1 MSALLLRFKVN
12 IPLLAT
18 LMYDLCHLYTRT
30 PHLICLF
37 LLVGYMF
44 FQNAVMLIPSPL
56 LCLEGESVSEE
67 ILFPSKKF
75 KRNSNLVILT
85 LLCKTLLPCASVWI
99 LYPLQQL
106 ETGKGPHRR
115 SRQFF
120 LCIFLCIGCAK
131 SSCSGKVPTTEA
143 AAIFSLQNCATQFTA
158 CVCFYVV
165 SCSLMTF
172 LCMCL
177 YLFCACLYVC
187 LPICV
192 WCCRRVQLDD
202 LL

>member
-1 MSALLLRFKVN
+1 
-12 IPLLAT
+12 
-18 LMYDLCHLYTRT
+18 MYDFCHLYTRT

-85 LLCKTLLPCASVWI
+85 LLCRTLLPCAPVLI

-106 ETGKGPHRR
+106 ETGKGPHRT
-115 SRQFF
+115 
-120 LCIFLCIGCAK
+120 A
-131 SSCSGKVPTTEA
+131 EA